1 MFNAFEI
8 REPLLETDPT
18 RMCELLVGLDDVT
31 VLGVED
37 SGEGPL
43 VVGIETATSLARCG
57 GCGAMAE
64 LKERVWVT
72 YVDLPVFGRPSRLR
86 WRKRRWRCPDR
97 SCGVGSWTEVAS
109 DVAASRQVM
118 TTRAGRWATIQV
130 GRSGRTVNEVAT
142 ELGCDWH
149 TVNDTVTAWGDALL
163 AVDTDRI
170 GATEAVGLDETL
182 FNRRG
187 RFRTQQWCT
196 SITDICGGRLL
207 DVVPGRDGAAPARWL
222 LARGEQWLAGV
233 KWATLDLS
241 GAYRS
246 CLDTALPDAGQ
257 VADPFHVVKLANQ
270 KLDECRR
277 RVQNQTLGHRG
288 RKTDPLYRARKL
300 LVMADERLDIDGHAR
315 LRGLLRAG
323 DPHGE
328 VYDAWI
334 AKECVR
340 DIYTHHDPDTA
351 LEWVTRL
358 GEDLQDERPPEVR
371 SLGRTIVRWAA
382 QIVAWHA
389 SGITNAATEAAN
401 NLIKRIKRVGF
412 GFRSFRNYRIRVLLY
427 AGRPNWALL
436 ERIYP
441 AEIR

>member
-1 MFNAFEI
+1 
-8 REPLLETDPT
+8 LETDPT
-18 RMCELLVGLDDVT
+18 RMCELLVGLDDVM

-37 SGEGPL
+37 PGAEGPL
-43 VVGIETATSLARCG
+43 VVAIETESSVPTCPE
-57 GCGAMAE
+57 CGAWAR

-72 YVDLPVFGRPSRLR
+72 YVDLPVFGRPTRLR
-86 WRKRRWRCPDR
+86 WRKRRWRCPEVA
-97 SCGVGSWTEVAS
+97 CAVGSWTESAP
-109 DVAASRQVM
+109 DVAAPRQVM

-130 GRSGRTVNEVAT
+130 GQKSRTVAEVAG

-149 TVNDTVTAWGDALL
+149 TVNDTVTAWGEALL
-163 AVDTDRI
+163 AADTDRI
-170 GATEAVGLDETL
+170 GAVEAVGLDETL
-182 FNRRG
+182 FARRG
-187 RFRTQQWCT
+187 RFRAQQWAT
-196 SITDICGGRLL
+196 SITDIGGGRLL
-207 DVVPGRDGAAPARWL
+207 DIVAGRDGAAPARWL
-222 LARGEQWLAGV
+222 MARGEDWLAGV
-233 KWATLDLS
+233 RWAALDLS
-241 GAYRS
+241 GSYRS
-246 CLDTALPDAGQ
+246 CLDTALPDATQ
-257 VADPFHVVKLANQ
+257 VADQFHVVRLANQ
-270 KLDECRR
+270 KLDQCRR

-288 RKTDPLYRARKL
+288 RKVDPLYRARRL
-300 LVMADERLDIDGHAR
+300 LVMADERLDVDGHTR

-371 SLGRTIVRWAA
+371 SLGRTIVRWAR

-401 NLIKRIKRVGF
+401 NLIKRVKRIGF

-436 ERIYP
+436 QHIHP